1 MIEKEI
7 DHFSK
12 VQRSHLLPQSV
23 KSPCVRRRHHHP
35 DPAAASLGVYIPHK
49 TDRFYVTAAAENVPP
64 LSLLASLPFQEHE
77 IEKSPSPLYMD
88 SFRVE
93 SKMRAK
99 VILPLEEGDGAG
111 QVRRLADAEGP
122 PKQSAII
129 RQICIISPLPF
140 SLPPSGANE
149 SSG

>member
-1 MIEKEI
+1 M
-7 DHFSK
+7 
-12 VQRSHLLPQSV
+12 
-23 KSPCVRRRHHHP
+23 SPP
-35 DPAAASLGVYIPHK
+35 PKMS
-49 TDRFYVTAAAENVPP
+49 PP
-64 LSLLASLPFQEHE
+64 LPLLASLPFQEHE

-99 VILPLEEGDGAG
+99 VILPFEEGDGAG

-129 RQICIISPLPF
+129 RQICIISPLR
-140 SLPPSGANE
+140 SLSLSPEPMNLPG
-149 SSG
+149 